1 MNSVEIFVSIFG
13 VFLGY
18 WIIGSLIGGF
28 KGPKA
33 GDDTAGRAESTGHAP
48 GPDASWTER
57 AEAEPKPWHEV
68 LGVSPRASLDEVQV
82 AYRECIGKYHPDKV
96 ASLGQE
102 LRDLAEAKSKEI
114 NRAYNEALAHV
125 GHQG

>member
-18 WIIGSLIGGF
+18 WIIGSLIGGTRASKPE
-28 KGPKA
+28 KGTVDRP
-33 GDDTAGRAESTGHAP
+33 ESTGPAN
-48 GPDASWTER
+48 GADASWSGPLDSGPR
-57 AEAEPKPWHEV
+57 PWHEV
-68 LGVSPRASLDEVQV
+68 LGVSSRASLEEVQS
-82 AYRECIGKYHPDKV
+82 AYRERIGKYHPDKV

-102 LRDLAEAKSKEI
+102 LRDLAETKSKEI
-114 NRAYNEALAHV
+114 NRAYNEALAQV

>member
-18 WIIGSLIGGF
+18 WIIGSLIGGA
-28 KGPKA
+28 KVPKQEKSA
-33 GDDTAGRAESTGHAP
+33 ADRTESAESADS
-48 GPDASWTER
+48 GPI
-57 AEAEPKPWHEV
+57 PWHDV
-68 LGVSPRASLDEVQV
+68 LGVSPRASLEEVQS
-82 AYRECIGKYHPDKV
+82 AYRERIGKYHPDKV

>member
-18 WIIGSLIGGF
+18 WIIGSLIGGT
-28 KGPKA
+28 KAPKPEKSTADRTESAGPA
-33 GDDTAGRAESTGHAP
+33 DGT
-48 GPDASWTER
+48 DASR
-57 AEAEPKPWHEV
+57 AVPADSGPTPWHEV
-68 LGVSPRASLDEVQV
+68 LGVSARASLEEVQA
-82 AYRECIGKYHPDKV
+82 AYRERIGKYHPDKV